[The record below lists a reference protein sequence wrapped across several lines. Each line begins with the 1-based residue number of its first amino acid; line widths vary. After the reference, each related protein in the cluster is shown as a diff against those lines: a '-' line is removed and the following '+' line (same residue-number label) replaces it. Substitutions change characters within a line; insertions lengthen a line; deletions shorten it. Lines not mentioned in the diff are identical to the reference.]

1 MGMFALIDI
10 ILLAI
15 TRLTVELETMVQQT
29 GIIGLMLVLS
39 LLVKFLVLYLQLK
52 LAIGVTTPISIERTT
67 TQSSSV
73 FDVYKKY
80 LGVNTLGQTEFW
92 TYSTHKELSTSLLA
106 ALYK

>member
-1 MGMFALIDI
+1 MSKVKVYEKKFFRVLIALALCSSVFPSAMPPMGMFALIDI

-52 LAIGVTTPISIERTT
+52 LG
-67 TQSSSV
+67 
-73 FDVYKKY
+73 
-80 LGVNTLGQTEFW
+80 
-92 TYSTHKELSTSLLA
+92 STHLVQLV
-106 ALYK
+106 

>member
-39 LLVKFLVLYLQLK
+39 
-52 LAIGVTTPISIERTT
+52 PISIERTT

>member
-1 MGMFALIDI
+1 MKKNFFEFSSHWLCAAPYFPAQWPPMGMFALIDI

-52 LAIGVTTPISIERTT
+52 LG
-67 TQSSSV
+67 
-73 FDVYKKY
+73 
-80 LGVNTLGQTEFW
+80 
-92 TYSTHKELSTSLLA
+92 STHLVQLV
-106 ALYK
+106 